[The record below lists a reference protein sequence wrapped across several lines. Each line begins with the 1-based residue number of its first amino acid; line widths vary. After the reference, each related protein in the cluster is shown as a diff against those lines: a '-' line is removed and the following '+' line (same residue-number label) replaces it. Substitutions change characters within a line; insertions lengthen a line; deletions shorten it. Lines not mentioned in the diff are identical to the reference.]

1 MNHQDYKDKLK
12 IEEFSLHVPLGKENF
27 AAWVGASIFGATDA
41 ISTRSFTREQ
51 YSKEKSV
58 PDWANLRFNTVY
70 NEERQGWQIFN
81 FILFLTIHVLSPL
94 RNTSLLKKKIKCFAR
109 FLCSSF
115 VQKSGRVPFSSRSL
129 KIWTAVQFTVQ
140 IANVASLKMWLWG
153 HFNHS
158 NENFQ

>member
-70 NEERQGWQIFN
+70 NEERQG
-81 FILFLTIHVLSPL
+81 
-94 RNTSLLKKKIKCFAR
+94 
-109 FLCSSF
+109 
-115 VQKSGRVPFSSRSL
+115 
-129 KIWTAVQFTVQ
+129 
-140 IANVASLKMWLWG
+140 
-153 HFNHS
+153 
-158 NENFQ
+158 